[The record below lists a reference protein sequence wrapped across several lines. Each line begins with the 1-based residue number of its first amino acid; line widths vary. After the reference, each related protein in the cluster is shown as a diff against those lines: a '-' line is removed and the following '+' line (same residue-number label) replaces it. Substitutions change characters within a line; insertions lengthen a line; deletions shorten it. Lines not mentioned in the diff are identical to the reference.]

1 MKHSP
6 EVPMQ
11 LIKSIL
17 NGIIYFNQTFITDFV
32 LVYDTRIIGV
42 FSQSEYTLFKETHES
57 IEEIDAHGAY
67 VTPGFIDV
75 HIHGYKGFD
84 TMDGDITSLTH
95 LAKAI
100 TENGV
105 TSFLPT
111 TMTMPLDAIRRALDT
126 INTIKN
132 NHDTLNT
139 QGAMVLG
146 AHLEGPFINEAYKG
160 AQPKEFIHLPD
171 SSFVQEYAQTIKV
184 ITLSPE
190 TSGALQLIDQYKES
204 IRFSIGHSGATYE
217 QAMGS
222 FERGACCTTHLF
234 NAMTGL
240 HHRKPGIVG
249 AALASSCYSEVI
261 ADTIHIHPGLFS
273 VLLKAKGAD
282 KLLLITDCMRAG
294 GLAEGTYEL
303 GGQVVQ
309 VKNGMCT
316 LMDGTI
322 AGSVLT
328 LNKGLHNFKQAT
340 HSLLETLLPLVTS
353 NQATYLG
360 VDSEMGTLEVGKL
373 ANIVIM
379 DESVSIN
386 KTIVKGQIVY
396 ENQV

>member
-1 MKHSP
+1 MHA
-6 EVPMQ
+6 
-11 LIKSIL
+11 LKSIL
-17 NGIIYFNQTFITDFV
+17 NGKIYINHRFISDSV
-32 LVYDTRIIGV
+32 LVYDTRIQGI
-42 FSQSEYTLFKETHES
+42 FSVEEYAIYKKNHAS
-57 IEEIDAHGAY
+57 IDEIDAHGAY

-84 TMDGDITSLTH
+84 TMDGDIASLTH
-95 LAKAI
+95 LAEAI

-111 TMTMPLDAIRRALDT
+111 TMTMPLEAIRKALDT
-126 INTIKN
+126 ITTLKD

-139 QGAMVLG
+139 GGAMILG

-160 AQPKEFIHLPD
+160 AQPKEFIHLPN
-171 SSFVQEYAQTIKV
+171 SNFVQEYAQTIKV
-184 ITLSPE
+184 VTLSPE
-190 TSGALQLIDQYKES
+190 TPGALLLIDQFKES

-217 QAMGS
+217 QAMES

-309 VKNGMCT
+309 VKNGTCT
-316 LMDGTI
+316 LMNGTI

-340 HSLLETLLPLVTS
+340 HALLETLLPLVTS
-353 NQATYLG
+353 NQASYLG
-360 VDSEMGTLEVGKL
+360 VESEMGTLEVGKL

-386 KTIVKGQIVY
+386 KTIVKGQIIY